1 MEKKITKVDRFNQ
14 LMTITEVANNPDLVE
29 FINHE
34 IELLQKK
41 SASKK
46 PAKKSDEYL
55 ALKDLV
61 ASALTDEPQTI
72 STIIKSTEG
81 LQGLTT
87 QKITP
92 IIKDLITEGVA
103 ERVEE
108 KGKALFVAK

>member
-81 LQGLTT
+81 LQGY
-87 QKITP
+87 
-92 IIKDLITEGVA
+92 TENHSYYKRPYHRGC
-103 ERVEE
+103 R
-108 KGKALFVAK
+108 